1 MTMDYVIKRHSRIA
15 FTAAR
20 TRHQN
25 RFQALLSLELGLM
38 RISVTYRQFIGLC
51 LSNARFL
58 PTGTYLHRPLDM
70 TSNHFGP
77 SPLDRV
83 CLVPA
88 RDHFQVWE
96 DPVVSC
102 L

>member
-1 MTMDYVIKRHSRIA
+1 MTMNYVIKWHSRIA

-20 TRHQN
+20 TRDQN
-25 RFQALLSLELGLM
+25 RFQALFSLEVGFM

-51 LSNARFL
+51 LSNTRFL
-58 PTGTYLHRPLDM
+58 PTGAWLHRPLDM
-70 TSNHFGP
+70 TSNQFGP

-88 RDHFQVWE
+88 RDHSQVWE
-96 DPVVSC
+96 G
-102 L
+102 